1 MLWYKSIQVFR
12 YLKVLYSKVY
22 IDRVWQQLGQI
33 FTQQGDGDPVAAAS
47 KIEIRWRESHATM
60 ADVEADLVITG
71 PGPPVLASR
80 VFTLTGAASIGAAA
94 AGVGAGASV
103 MVD

>member
-1 MLWYKSIQVFR
+1 MLAKF
-12 YLKVLYSKVY
+12 K
-22 IDRVWQQLGQI
+22 
-33 FTQQGDGDPVAAAS
+33 
-47 KIEIRWRESHATM
+47 TM

-80 VFTLTGAASIGAAA
+80 VFTLTGAASIAGAAEA
-94 AGVGAGASV
+94 TAGVGAGASV

>member
-1 MLWYKSIQVFR
+1 MLAKF
-12 YLKVLYSKVY
+12 K
-22 IDRVWQQLGQI
+22 
-33 FTQQGDGDPVAAAS
+33 
-47 KIEIRWRESHATM
+47 TM

-80 VFTLTGAASIGAAA
+80 VFTLTGTASIAGAAEA

>member
-1 MLWYKSIQVFR
+1 MLVKF
-12 YLKVLYSKVY
+12 K
-22 IDRVWQQLGQI
+22 
-33 FTQQGDGDPVAAAS
+33 
-47 KIEIRWRESHATM
+47 TM

-80 VFTLTGAASIGAAA
+80 VFTLTGAATIGAAEA
-94 AGVGAGASV
+94 ARVGVGASV

>member
-1 MLWYKSIQVFR
+1 MLVKF
-12 YLKVLYSKVY
+12 K
-22 IDRVWQQLGQI
+22 
-33 FTQQGDGDPVAAAS
+33 
-47 KIEIRWRESHATM
+47 TM

-80 VFTLTGAASIGAAA
+80 VFTLTGAASIAEA

>member
-1 MLWYKSIQVFR
+1 MLVKF
-12 YLKVLYSKVY
+12 K
-22 IDRVWQQLGQI
+22 
-33 FTQQGDGDPVAAAS
+33 
-47 KIEIRWRESHATM
+47 TM

-80 VFTLTGAASIGAAA
+80 VFTLTGVASIGAAKA